1 MITSARTKLASIM
14 KKEAEEEVYIAFT
27 GHYSA
32 GKSSL
37 VNHLLHDHI
46 LPTSPI
52 PTSANLVVV
61 RKGVSEVQLHTSDG
75 RFAKMSGSYDKE
87 AVRCFCKDGE
97 QIEMVEISGDYSGLE
112 EKVALIDTPGIDSTD
127 HAHFLSAASIL
138 HQADALFM
146 SFIITMSI
154 LKKTFAS
161 FARLKRKCLIF
172 ISSSIKWIGMMNKR
186 QLLKTTKNKSLRCF

>member
-1 MITSARTKLASIM
+1 MKDLSIRDSLVQTTGALYQSFLKRDDHERAAKLASII
-14 KKEAEEEVYIAFT
+14 KKEAAEEVYIAFT

-61 RKGVSEVQLHTSDG
+61 RKGESEVQLHTSDG
-75 RFAKMSGSYDKE
+75 RFAKMNGSYDKE
-87 AVRCFCKDGE
+87 AVQRFCKDGE
-97 QIEMVEISGDYSGLE
+97 QIEMVEISGDYRGLE

-127 HAHFLSAASIL
+127 HAHFMSAASIL

-146 SFIITMSI
+146 SFTTTMFI
-154 LKKTFAS
+154 LKKTFVS
-161 FARLKRKCLIF
+161 FAPLKKKCQIF
-172 ISSSIKWIGMMNKR
+172 ISS
-186 QLLKTTKNKSLRCF
+186 